1 VTHNNDQVG
10 AYVLDALEPAE
21 RQIFEEHLKDC
32 PECREEVLE
41 LYPVVDIL
49 PLAIE
54 YVEPP
59 RDLRDRIVAAV
70 NDRDV
75 RPPVL
80 TAIEGGRSQPQSREP
95 RARRTGWSALLAVAA
110 VLAIAALGT
119 WNLQLRNQVQSH
131 GQTVALQQK
140 IVTAQLQ
147 GASVAMM
154 TSTSHKAGVSAQL
167 VIPRGGQHSYL
178 AVQGLPANPT
188 NKVYQVWG
196 MPNGAQGPPVS
207 MGTFHYNG
215 SSTAYVELLGTRK
228 VYPIAGVTLEPG
240 PHGSPAP
247 TRAPVLVGPIRA

>member
-1 VTHNNDQVG
+1 MTHDNDQVG
-10 AYVLDALEPAE
+10 AYVLDALELAE
-21 RQIFEEHLKDC
+21 RQVCEEHLKDC
-32 PECREEVLE
+32 SECQREVRE
-41 LYPVVDIL
+41 LSSVVDVL
-49 PLAIE
+49 TLAIDH
-54 YVEPP
+54 VEPP

-70 NDRDV
+70 NDRDS
-75 RPPVL
+75 RPPAL
-80 TAIEGGRSQPQSREP
+80 TAIEGGRSQPQSRG
-95 RARRTGWSALLAVAA
+95 RRTGWSALLAVAA

-131 GQTVALQQK
+131 SQTVALQQK

-154 TSTSHKAGVSAQL
+154 TSTTHKAGVSAQL

-207 MGTFHYNG
+207 MGIFHYSG
-215 SSTAYVELLGTRK
+215 GSTAVVELSGTRK
-228 VYPIAGVTLEPG
+228 VYPVAGVTLEPG

-247 TRAPVLVGPIRA
+247 TSAPVLVGPVRA